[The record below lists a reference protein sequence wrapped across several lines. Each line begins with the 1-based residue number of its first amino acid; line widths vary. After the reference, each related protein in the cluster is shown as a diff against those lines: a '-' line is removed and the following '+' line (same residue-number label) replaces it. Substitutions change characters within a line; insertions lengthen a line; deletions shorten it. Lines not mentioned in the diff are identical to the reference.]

1 MRGGHEYQF
10 PTHICP
16 LELCKPRHHT
26 HTHTHPGH
34 CGTKQVF
41 ARLIP
46 ASEAKAM
53 YYLSDC
59 LVLYVRKE
67 AAISALE
74 ALVPRRQPGK
84 QAHTPA
90 EEAQV
95 SEV

>member
-1 MRGGHEYQF
+1 M
-10 PTHICP
+10 
-16 LELCKPRHHT
+16 
-26 HTHTHPGH
+26 
-34 CGTKQVF
+34 F

-59 LVLYVRKE
+59 PVLYVRKE

>member
-1 MRGGHEYQF
+1 MSISSQLIYASWSCVRPG
-10 PTHICP
+10 I
-16 LELCKPRHHT
+16 
-26 HTHTHPGH
+26 THTHPGH
-34 CGTKQVF
+34 FGTKQVF

-46 ASEAKAM
+46 TVRVAKAM

-74 ALVPRRQPGK
+74 RPLCRGGR